1 MNKSRISNLKNL
13 IAKRRSR
20 FLQTEAKAVQSVSE
34 AVGTEAQQAAET
46 PMQVEPE
53 VPVLEEDTPAQDI
66 GIVSDAGETAVEAST
81 GATAEPAVEMDVS
94 PVGVIEDSVDVVEV
108 PVESPVESAPTED
121 ESLLVVEDGEA
132 AVVPAAEEQPVVKRR
147 RRKVKENA

>member
-34 AVGTEAQQAAET
+34 AVGTEAQQAAEI
-46 PMQVEPE
+46 PAQVEPE
-53 VPVLEEDTPAQDI
+53 VPVLEEAAPTQDI
-66 GIVSDAGETAVEAST
+66 STVSDAVVSEVEAST
-81 GATAEPAVEMDVS
+81 EAPAEPSVEMNVS
-94 PVGVIEDSVDVVEV
+94 SVDVVEA
-108 PVESPVESAPTED
+108 PAESPDESAPTEA

-132 AVVPAAEEQPVVKRR
+132 AVGPAAEEQPVVKRR
-147 RRKVKENA
+147 RRKVKENS

>member
-53 VPVLEEDTPAQDI
+53 VPVLEEATPVQDI
-66 GIVSDAGETAVEAST
+66 STVSDAGVAEVEAST
-81 GATAEPAVEMDVS
+81 EATAEPAVEMDVS
-94 PVGVIEDSVDVVEV
+94 PVGVIEDSVDVVE
-108 PVESPVESAPTED
+108 SAPTEA

-132 AVVPAAEEQPVVKRR
+132 AVGPVAEEQPVVKRR
-147 RRKVKENA
+147 RRRVKEAN

>member
-20 FLQTEAKAVQSVSE
+20 FLQTEAKAAQTVSE
-34 AVGTEAQQAAET
+34 AVGTEEQQAAET

-53 VPVLEEDTPAQDI
+53 VSVLEEATPAQDI
-66 GIVSDAGETAVEAST
+66 GTVSDAGATAVEAST
-81 GATAEPAVEMDVS
+81 EAPAEPAVEMDVS
-94 PVGVIEDSVDVVEV
+94 PVGVIEDSVDVVE
-108 PVESPVESAPTED
+108 SAPTEA

-132 AVVPAAEEQPVVKRR
+132 AVGPVAEEQPVVKRR
-147 RRKVKENA
+147 RRRVKEAN

>member
-20 FLQTEAKAVQSVSE
+20 FLQTEAKAAQPVSE

-53 VPVLEEDTPAQDI
+53 VPVLEEATPAQDI
-66 GIVSDAGETAVEAST
+66 STVSDAGATAVEAST
-81 GATAEPAVEMDVS
+81 EAPAEPAVEMDVS

-108 PVESPVESAPTED
+108 PVESPVESAPTEA

-132 AVVPAAEEQPVVKRR
+132 AVGPAAEEQPVVKRR

>member
-13 IAKRRSR
+13 IAKRRNR
-20 FLQTEAKAVQSVSE
+20 FLQTEAKAAQSVSE

-46 PMQVEPE
+46 PAQVEPE
-53 VPVLEEDTPAQDI
+53 VPVLEEATPTQDI
-66 GIVSDAGETAVEAST
+66 NTVSDAG
-81 GATAEPAVEMDVS
+81 
-94 PVGVIEDSVDVVEV
+94 VVEV
-108 PVESPVESAPTED
+108 EAPVEFTAESAPTEA

-132 AVVPAAEEQPVVKRR
+132 AVGPEAEEQPVVKRR